1 VKARDRG
8 ILVPG
13 PGGCDGSHE
22 VRQIQPGNG
31 CTRGYDCMMSD
42 VAPYAVPAGDHRVEQ
57 TIERSRFICTLRR
70 VDSSGAAQA
79 FIREMSAE
87 FADTTHNCWAYV
99 AGPPGSTNVIGMSDA
114 GEPHGTA
121 GRPMLMVLLHSGV
134 GEIAAVVARYFG
146 GTKLGTGGLVKAYG
160 GIVQLA
166 LESLPLAERVD
177 YTEVRL
183 SIGYPNISVVQQAI
197 AALGGE
203 VMEQEYGVDVRYR
216 LRVPSANAEALR
228 AAVADATRGDG
239 EFSIVPDNDAGDGR
253 AGDDRSG

>member
-1 VKARDRG
+1 MMNDV
-8 ILVPG
+8 
-13 PGGCDGSHE
+13 
-22 VRQIQPGNG
+22 VRYP
-31 CTRGYDCMMSD
+31 
-42 VAPYAVPAGDHRVEQ
+42 VPAADHRVEQ

-70 VDSSGAAQA
+70 VDSPVVAQA

-99 AGPPGSTNVIGMSDA
+99 AGPPGGTNVIGMSDA

-121 GRPMLMVLLHSGV
+121 GRPMLTVLLHSGV

-177 YTEVRL
+177 YAEVML
-183 SIGYPNISVVQQAI
+183 SIGYSNISVVQQAI
-197 AALGGE
+197 TSLAAEIL
-203 VMEQEYGVDVRYR
+203 EQEYGVAVRYR
-216 LRVPSANAEALR
+216 LRVPRMNAEALR
-228 AAVADATRGDG
+228 AVVADATRGEG
-239 EFSIVPDNDAGDGR
+239 EFRVVSQGTE
-253 AGDDRSG
+253 